1 LQQFEPAQ
9 ERRSMTKADAIVIGA
24 GQGGK
29 PLALAFAK
37 LGWTVVY
44 IERKWLGG
52 TCINTGCT
60 PTKTMVMSAQV
71 AHYAR
76 EAARWGVKSSNV
88 GVDMPAVIKRKTDI
102 VMKYRT
108 GNENKVENA
117 GPNLHFVHAHAT
129 FVGPHQVEAGGEIFE
144 SEKIFIDTGTRPAI
158 PKIDGIDSVPY
169 FNNETLMEYESLP
182 EHLIVLGG
190 GYIGMEFGQMYRR
203 FGSKVTIIQRG
214 PQILGEEDADIATA
228 LQKALESEGMV
239 FRLGATATRA
249 AKRGDGIDL
258 TVTTNGKEEVV
269 SGSHLLCATGRT
281 PNTDGMGIE
290 KAGIALDSRG
300 YVKVNG
306 RMETNVPGV
315 WALGDVKGGPAF
327 THISYN
333 DYQILYANIIDGKD
347 CTIINRFLPYAVFT
361 DPELGRVGITEKQA
375 RASGKKFKM
384 GTYAIENVSRAV
396 ERGETAGLMKIIVD
410 AKSDCVLGA
419 AILGVSGGEIVQ
431 MLGTLILAGS
441 PYTTLKEVVYIHP
454 TMAEG
459 FWSLLDE
466 VKAVE

>member
-1 LQQFEPAQ
+1 MA
-9 ERRSMTKADAIVIGA
+9 KYDAIVIGA

-37 LGWTVVY
+37 LGWKTAY

-76 EAARWGVKSSNV
+76 EAARWGVRASDVS
-88 GVDMPAVIKRKTDI
+88 VDMPAVIRRKRDI

-108 GNENKVENA
+108 GNEDKVEHA

-129 FVGPHQVEAGGEIFE
+129 FTGPHTVEAGGETLE
-144 SEKIFIDTGTRPAI
+144 SEKIFIDTGTQPAV
-158 PKIDGIDSVPY
+158 PKIEGLDSVPY
-169 FNNETLMEYESLP
+169 FTNESLMEFESLP
-182 EHLIVLGG
+182 EHLVILGG

-203 FGSKVTIIQRG
+203 FGSKVTVIQRDG
-214 PQILGEEDADIATA
+214 QILPSEDADIATT
-228 LQKALESEGMV
+228 LQAALEGEGMT
-239 FRLGATATRA
+239 FRLGATAKRV
-249 AKRGDGIDL
+249 AKRGDLVDV
-258 TVTTNGKEEVV
+258 TVSVNGRDEVV
-269 SGSHLLCATGRT
+269 TGSHLLVATGRT
-281 PNTDGMGIE
+281 PNTDGMGLD
-290 KAGIALDSRG
+290 KAGVTLDAKG
-300 YVKVNG
+300 FVKVNG
-306 RMETNVPGV
+306 RMETSVPGV

-333 DYQILYANIIDGKD
+333 DYQMLYANIIEGKN
-347 CTIINRFLPYAVFT
+347 CSIIGRFLPYAVFT
-361 DPELGRVGITEKQA
+361 DPELGRVGITEREA

-384 GTYAIENVSRAV
+384 GTYKVENVSRAV
-396 ERGETAGLMKIIVD
+396 ERGETAGLMKVIVD
-410 AKSDCVLGA
+410 AEDDCVLGA
-419 AILGVSGGEIVQ
+419 AVLGVSGGEVVQ
-431 MLGTLILAGS
+431 MLGTLILAKS

-466 VKAVE
+466 VKLVE

>member
-1 LQQFEPAQ
+1 MGSEA
-9 ERRSMTKADAIVIGA
+9 MTKADAIVIGA

-37 LGWTVVY
+37 LGWKVVY

-60 PTKTMVMSAQV
+60 PTKAMIMSAQV

-76 EAARWGVKSSNV
+76 DAARWGVKSS
-88 GVDMPAVIKRKTDI
+88 GVSVDIPAVIERKREI

-108 GNENKVENA
+108 GNENKVEKA
-117 GPNLHFVHAHAT
+117 GPNLHFVHAHGT
-129 FVGPHQVEAGGEIFE
+129 FVGPHQVEAGGELFE
-144 SEKIFIDTGTRPAI
+144 SEKVFIDTGTRPAVPTI
-158 PKIDGIDSVPY
+158 EGIESVPY
-169 FNNETLMEYESLP
+169 FSNETLMEYESLP
-182 EHLIVLGG
+182 EHLLILGG

-203 FGSKVTIIQRG
+203 FGSKVTIIHHGR
-214 PQILGEEDADIATA
+214 QILSSEDEDIATA
-228 LQKALESEGMV
+228 LQKAVESEGV
-239 FRLGATATRA
+239 AFQLNAKTRRV
-249 AKRGDGIDL
+249 AKRGDAIEL
-258 TVTTNGKEEVV
+258 TISVNGKEEVV
-269 SGSHLLCATGRT
+269 TGSHLLCATGRT
-281 PNTDGMGIE
+281 PNTDGMGLD
-290 KAGIALDSRG
+290 KAGITLDEKG
-300 YVKVNG
+300 YIKVNG

-410 AKSDCVLGA
+410 AKDDCVLGA

-466 VKAVE
+466 VKLVD

>member
-1 LQQFEPAQ
+1 
-9 ERRSMTKADAIVIGA
+9 MTKADAIVIGA

-37 LGWTVVY
+37 LGWKVVY

-60 PTKTMVMSAQV
+60 PTKTMIMSAQV

-76 EAARWGVKSSNV
+76 EAARWGVKSSGV
-88 GVDMPAVIKRKTDI
+88 SVDMPAVIKRKRNI
-102 VMKYRT
+102 VMKYRA
-108 GNENKVENA
+108 GNETKVEKA
-117 GPNLHFVHAHAT
+117 GPHLHFVHAHAAFT
-129 FVGPHQVEAGGEIFE
+129 GPHTVEASGEVFE
-144 SEKIFIDTGTRPAI
+144 SEKIFIDTGTRPEVPTI
-158 PKIDGIDSVPY
+158 EGIESVPY

-182 EHLIVLGG
+182 EHLLILGG

-203 FGSKVTIIQRG
+203 FGSKVTVIHHG
-214 PQILGEEDADIATA
+214 GQILSSEDEDIATT
-228 LQKALESEGMV
+228 LQKALESEGV
-239 FRLGATATRA
+239 TFLLNAKTKRVT
-249 AKRGDGIDL
+249 KRGDTIEL
-258 TVTTNGKEEVV
+258 TVSVNGKEETVN
-269 SGSHLLCATGRT
+269 GSHLLCATGRT
-281 PNTDGMGIE
+281 PNTDGMGLD
-290 KAGIALDSRG
+290 KAGIALDEKG
-300 YVKVNG
+300 YIKVNG
-306 RMETNVPGV
+306 RMETSVPGV

-333 DYQILYANIIDGKD
+333 DYQILYANIIDGKN

-384 GTYAIENVSRAV
+384 GTYPVENVSRAV
-396 ERGETAGLMKIIVD
+396 ERGETAGLMKVIVD
-410 AKSDCVLGA
+410 AEDDCVLGA
-419 AILGVSGGEIVQ
+419 AVLGVSGGEVVQ
-431 MLGTLILAGS
+431 MLGTLILAHS

-466 VKAVE
+466 VKLVE

>member
-1 LQQFEPAQ
+1 
-9 ERRSMTKADAIVIGA
+9 MTKADAIVIGA

-29 PLALAFAK
+29 PLALSLAK
-37 LGWTVVY
+37 LGWKVVY

-76 EAARWGVKSSNV
+76 DAARWGVRASGVS
-88 GVDMPAVIKRKTDI
+88 VDMPAVIQRKRDI

-108 GNENKVENA
+108 GNEKKVETA
-117 GPNLHFVHAHAT
+117 GPNLQFVHAHAT

-158 PKIDGIDSVPY
+158 PKIEGIETVPY
-169 FNNETLMEYESLP
+169 FNNETLMEYEGLP

-228 LQKALESEGMV
+228 LQKALESEGME
-239 FRLGATATRA
+239 FRLGATATRVA
-249 AKRGDGIDL
+249 RRGDAIEL
-258 TVTTNGKEEVV
+258 TVNVDGKDEVV

-281 PNTDGMGIE
+281 PNTDGMEIH
-290 KAGIALDSRG
+290 KAGIALDARG

-347 CTIINRFLPYAVFT
+347 CTIVNRFLPYAVFT

-375 RASGKKFKM
+375 RARGKKFKM
-384 GTYAIENVSRAV
+384 GTYAVENVSRAV
-396 ERGETAGLMKIIVD
+396 ERGETAGLMKVIVD
-410 AKSDCVLGA
+410 AEDDCVLGA
-419 AILGVSGGEIVQ
+419 AVLGVSGGEVVQ
-431 MLGTLILAGS
+431 MLGTLILAKS

-466 VKAVE
+466 VKVVE

>member
-1 LQQFEPAQ
+1 MA
-9 ERRSMTKADAIVIGA
+9 KYDAIVIGA

-37 LGWTVVY
+37 LGWKTAY

-76 EAARWGVKSSNV
+76 DAARWGVRASGVS
-88 GVDMPAVIKRKTDI
+88 VDMPAVIQRKRDI

-108 GNENKVENA
+108 GNEQKVETA

-129 FVGPHQVEAGGEIFE
+129 FTGPHTVEAGGEILE

-158 PKIDGIDSVPY
+158 PKIEGLDSVPY
-169 FNNETLMEYESLP
+169 FTNESLMEFESLP
-182 EHLIVLGG
+182 EHLVILGG

-203 FGSKVTIIQRG
+203 FGSKVTVIQRDG
-214 PQILGEEDADIATA
+214 QILSSEDTDIATT
-228 LQKALESEGMV
+228 LQAALESEGMT
-239 FRLGATATRA
+239 FRLGATAKRV
-249 AKRGDGIDL
+249 AKRGDLVDV
-258 TVTTNGKEEVV
+258 TVSVNGKDEVV
-269 SGSHLLCATGRT
+269 TGSHLLVATGRT
-281 PNTDGMGIE
+281 PNTDGMGLD
-290 KAGIALDSRG
+290 KAGVELDKRG

-306 RMETNVPGV
+306 RMETSVSGV

-333 DYQILYANIIDGKD
+333 DYQMLYANIIEGKN
-347 CTIINRFLPYAVFT
+347 CSIIGRFLPYAVFT
-361 DPELGRVGITEKQA
+361 DPELGRVGITEREA

-384 GTYAIENVSRAV
+384 GTYKVENVSRAV
-396 ERGETAGLMKIIVD
+396 ERGETAGLMKVIVD
-410 AKSDCVLGA
+410 AADDCILGA
-419 AILGVSGGEIVQ
+419 AVLGVSGGEVVQ
-431 MLGTLILAGS
+431 MLGTLILAKS

-466 VKAVE
+466 VKLVE

>member
-1 LQQFEPAQ
+1 
-9 ERRSMTKADAIVIGA
+9 
-24 GQGGK
+24 
-29 PLALAFAK
+29 
-37 LGWTVVY
+37 
-44 IERKWLGG
+44 
-52 TCINTGCT
+52 
-60 PTKTMVMSAQV
+60 
-71 AHYAR
+71 
-76 EAARWGVKSSNV
+76 
-88 GVDMPAVIKRKTDI
+88 
-102 VMKYRT
+102 
-108 GNENKVENA
+108 
-117 GPNLHFVHAHAT
+117 
-129 FVGPHQVEAGGEIFE
+129 
-144 SEKIFIDTGTRPAI
+144 
-158 PKIDGIDSVPY
+158 
-169 FNNETLMEYESLP
+169 
-182 EHLIVLGG
+182 
-190 GYIGMEFGQMYRR
+190 
-203 FGSKVTIIQRG
+203 
-214 PQILGEEDADIATA
+214 
-228 LQKALESEGMV
+228 
-239 FRLGATATRA
+239 
-249 AKRGDGIDL
+249 
-258 TVTTNGKEEVV
+258 
-269 SGSHLLCATGRT
+269 
-281 PNTDGMGIE
+281 MGLD
-290 KAGIALDSRG
+290 KAGITLDEKG
-300 YVKVNG
+300 YIKVNG

-410 AKSDCVLGA
+410 AKDDCVLGA

-466 VKAVE
+466 VKLVD

>member
-1 LQQFEPAQ
+1 
-9 ERRSMTKADAIVIGA
+9 MTKADAIVIGA

-37 LGWTVVY
+37 LGWKVVY

-60 PTKTMVMSAQV
+60 PTKTMIMSAQV

-76 EAARWGVKSSNV
+76 EAARWGVKSSAV
-88 GVDMPAVIKRKTDI
+88 SVDMPAVIKRKRDI
-102 VMKYRT
+102 VMKYRA
-108 GNENKVENA
+108 GNETKVEKA
-117 GPNLHFVHAHAT
+117 VPNLHFVHAHAAFT
-129 FVGPHQVEAGGEIFE
+129 GPHTVEAGGEVFE
-144 SEKIFIDTGTRPAI
+144 SEKIFIDTGTRPEVPTI
-158 PKIDGIDSVPY
+158 EGIESVPY

-182 EHLIVLGG
+182 EHLLILGG

-203 FGSKVTIIQRG
+203 FGSKVTVIHHGR
-214 PQILGEEDADIATA
+214 QILSSEDEDIATT
-228 LQKALESEGMV
+228 LQKALESEGV
-239 FRLGATATRA
+239 TFLLNAKTKRVTQHGGA
-249 AKRGDGIDL
+249 IEL
-258 TVTTNGKEEVV
+258 TVSVNGKEGTVT
-269 SGSHLLCATGRT
+269 GSHLLCATGRT
-281 PNTDGMGIE
+281 PNTDGMGLD
-290 KAGIALDSRG
+290 KAGIALDEKG
-300 YVKVNG
+300 YIKVNG

-333 DYQILYANIIDGKD
+333 DYQILYANIIDGKNS
-347 CTIINRFLPYAVFT
+347 TIINRFLPYTVFT

-384 GTYAIENVSRAV
+384 GTYPVENVSRAV
-396 ERGETAGLMKIIVD
+396 ERGETAGLMKVIVD
-410 AKSDCVLGA
+410 AEDDCVLGA
-419 AILGVSGGEIVQ
+419 AVLGVSGGEVVQ
-431 MLGTLILAGS
+431 MLGTLILAHS

-466 VKAVE
+466 VKLVE